1 MAVYELSRGAKN
13 FYAEI
18 RGSFPGRRQIA
29 ESICADSTGA
39 ASDCVF
45 FTCDDAVVVASRR
58 NGWKR

>member
-1 MAVYELSRGAKN
+1 MTVYELSRGAEN
-13 FYAEI
+13 FYAES
-18 RGSFPGRRQIA
+18 RGSFPGRRQVA

-45 FTCDDAVVVASRR
+45 FTCDDAVVVVSGR